1 MKKETTRTGVFRYT
15 DLKRGPVKF
24 AYCMMYVL
32 MIAICIVMLAPIVW
46 VFMSSIKSY
55 EEFIQ
60 IPPTL
65 IPHSFELKN
74 IPIVWNEMKFYRYF
88 INSLIVCGGCVLSTL
103 MLSGML
109 GYVMSRIRPKG
120 AKLVYTILFTTML
133 IPGTTNLIPLY
144 MTYINFPLFGNL
156 SNTYWPMWIS
166 AGASVYYTILFKQF
180 FDAVPMAYIE
190 SAKID
195 GCGLFRTF
203 LSIVLPLSKPIMLV
217 IGVFTFNASWNDFLM
232 PYLLLKKTERHT
244 IGVALASAERLP
256 GNQGIIAAM
265 FAMVVPI
272 LVFCFMQRYIIDNMT
287 MSGIK
292 G

>member
-1 MKKETTRTGVFRYT
+1 MKKEITRNGVFRYT
-15 DLKRGPVKF
+15 DMRRPIVRF
-24 AYCMMYVL
+24 AYAMMYVA
-32 MIAICIVMLAPIVW
+32 MITICLIMLAPILW

-55 EEFIQ
+55 EEFTR

-65 IPHSFELKN
+65 LPHSFELKN

-88 INSLIVCGGCVLSTL
+88 INSVVVCAGCVLSTL
-103 MLSGML
+103 LLSGML

-144 MTYINFPLFGNL
+144 MTYINFPILGNL
-156 SNTYWPMWIS
+156 SNTYLPMWIG

-180 FDAVPMAYIE
+180 FDAIPMAYIE

-195 GCGLFRTF
+195 GCGMVRTF

-217 IGVFTFNASWNDFLM
+217 IGVFTFNSAWNDFLM
-232 PYLLLKKTERHT
+232 PYLLLKRPETHT
-244 IGVALASAERLP
+244 IGVVLASADRLP
-256 GNQGIIAAM
+256 GNQSIIASM
-265 FAMVVPI
+265 FAMIVPI
-272 LVFCFMQRYIIDNMT
+272 SVFCFVQRYIIDNMT

>member
-1 MKKETTRTGVFRYT
+1 MKKETTRNGVFRYT
-15 DLKRGPVKF
+15 DLKKGPVRF
-24 AYCMMYVL
+24 AYYTMYVVMSL
-32 MIAICIVMLAPIVW
+32 ICVIVLLPIVW
-46 VFMSSIKSY
+46 VFLSSVKSY
-55 EEFIQ
+55 EEFIKV
-60 IPPTL
+60 PPTL
-65 IPHSFELKN
+65 LPHTFELKN
-74 IPIVWNEMKFYRYF
+74 IPIVWNELKYYKYF
-88 INSLIVCGGCVLSTL
+88 LNSMIVCAGCVLSTL

-120 AKLVYTILFTTML
+120 TNLIYTLLFTTML
-133 IPGTTNLIPLY
+133 IPVTTNLIPLY
-144 MTYINFPLFGNL
+144 MTYINFPIFGNL

-166 AGASVYYTILFKQF
+166 AGANVYYTILFKQF

-190 SAKID
+190 AAKID
-195 GCGLFRTF
+195 GCGLFRAF
-203 LSIVLPLSKPIMLV
+203 INIVLPLSKPIMLV

-232 PYLLLKKTERHT
+232 PYLLLKNTERHT
-244 IGVALASAERLP
+244 IGVALAQAEYLP

-272 LVFCFMQRYIIDNMT
+272 VVFCFVQRYIIDNMT